1 MIRRGLC
8 SQILSR
14 NMFHFKNSLTLGG
27 AGAKPVTSGQL
38 LLNRGSLNE
47 ELLWIRRWG
56 WLVGIFFHFDTEGRG
71 HLKKHHMRDVVAY
84 FIPALWS
91 SLFLRDGRGITKKPF
106 LGNFTS
112 WFGLLTNFFVYTS
125 LQTQLNFSCIP
136 LHVCDWFAWNHLFE
150 PRYFLSYA
158 IFPQI
163 DISRQILA
171 RHSWRTDEI
180 IKHK

>member
-56 WLVGIFFHFDTEGRG
+56 WLVGIFFILILRG
-71 HLKKHHMRDVVAY
+71 GGTWKKHQVRDVVAY

-125 LQTQLNFSCIP
+125 LQTQLN
-136 LHVCDWFAWNHLFE
+136 LFASLCMFATKL
-150 PRYFLSYA
+150 PGTTCLSPD
-158 IFPQI
+158 IFPHMPYFYRLI
-163 DISRQILA
+163 FPAKYWPD
-171 RHSWRTDEI
+171 TDGVHM
-180 IKHK
+180 K